1 MTLSALRRISLIPMK
16 MRSVTAANIMML
28 NPALYTLEQDTM
40 IRVLV
45 GSFQGIALLAKMKI
59 R

>member
-1 MTLSALRRISLIPMK
+1 MK

-45 GSFQGIALLAKMKI
+45 GLFRGIALPVKMKI
-59 R
+59 RLV